1 MVTETIPQ
9 IKSLSLAK
17 KRALISELVGEVF
30 GEPVQEPE
38 LADALE
44 TRLAH
49 YRRHPGSARSWAE
62 VKAGLRRKK

>member
-9 IKSLSLAK
+9 LKSLSLAK
-17 KRALISELVGEVF
+17 KRVLISELLGEVF

-38 LADALE
+38 VSAALE
-44 TRLAH
+44 ARLAH
-49 YRRHPGSARSWAE
+49 YRGHPGSARNWTE